1 MASEKVKDL
10 ALDSVKAKGLGRDQD
25 WALQFRQ
32 DRLDSGFHR
41 DFAAQRQPLGK
52 GGP

>member
-1 MASEKVKDL
+1 MSEKGKDL
-10 ALDSVKAKGLGRDQD
+10 ALDPVKAKGRDQD

-32 DRLDSGFHR
+32 DRLGFGFHK
-41 DFAAQRQPLGK
+41 DFVVQRGPLDK